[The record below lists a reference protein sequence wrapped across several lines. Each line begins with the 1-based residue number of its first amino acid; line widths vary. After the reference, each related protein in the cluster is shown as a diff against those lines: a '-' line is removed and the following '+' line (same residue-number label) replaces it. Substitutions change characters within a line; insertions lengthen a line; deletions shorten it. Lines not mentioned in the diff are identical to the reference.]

1 MWRSMCGLA
10 FKMMG
15 WKALNGVAPA
25 KKAIIIGVPHTSTWD
40 FVISYL
46 YYSSVGGTTSF
57 VIKKEFFYWPL
68 SVLLKR
74 LGGIPIDRTKGV
86 SVIKQIIQEMNSRET
101 MHLAITPEGTRKYT
115 KRWKAGFHTIAKA
128 TGAKVYLGLFDF
140 GRKEIGWVTEF
151 EISDDPEA
159 DIRRMKAFYREYG
172 LVARNPELFTA
183 EE

>member
-1 MWRSMCGLA
+1 MWRKICGLA
-10 FKMMG
+10 LRLMG

-25 KKAIIIGVPHTSTWD
+25 PKAIIIGVPHTSSWD

-46 YYSSVGGTTSF
+46 YYTSVGGNTSF

-74 LGGIPIDRTKGV
+74 LGGIPIDRSKGV
-86 SVIKQIIQEMNSRET
+86 SVIKQIIQEMNQRET
-101 MHLAITPEGTRKYT
+101 MHLAITPEGTRKRT
-115 KRWKAGFHTIAKA
+115 KRWKAGFHAIAKA

-151 EISDDPEA
+151 ELSNDPEE
-159 DIRRMKAFYREYG
+159 DLRRMKAFYREYK